1 MMPRRRQQGVAL
13 LEAMI
18 ACVILAIGLLGTVG
32 LQARAYSAMN
42 DAGARAEAVIA
53 SERLFGMMNTD
64 QGANQVNLANY
75 ALVAGGAP
83 GAALLPWYT
92 ATRAAIPNATISVVI
107 AATGIATTQAVTIT
121 IKWRRKPTDV
131 GDQNQNIM
139 TSYLSL
145 SS

>member
-1 MMPRRRQQGVAL
+1 MMPRRQQQGVAL

-53 SERLFGMMNTD
+53 SERLFGMMSTD
-64 QGANQVNLANY
+64 QTNLASY
-75 ALVAGGAP
+75 ALAAGGAP
-83 GAALLPWYT
+83 GTALAPWYADT
-92 ATRAAIPNATISVVI
+92 TKAIPGATISVVM
-107 AATGIATTQAVTIT
+107 AAAPTGNSTAVTVT
-121 IKWRRKPTDV
+121 IAWKRKATDA
-131 GDQNQNIM
+131 GNQNAV
-139 TSYLSL
+139 TYYLST

>member
-1 MMPRRRQQGVAL
+1 MMPRRQQHGVAL

-53 SERLFGMMNTD
+53 SERLFGMMSTD
-64 QGANQVNLANY
+64 QANLANY
-75 ALVAGGAP
+75 ALAAGGAP
-83 GAALLPWYT
+83 GAALAPWYADT
-92 ATRAAIPNATISVVI
+92 IKAIPGATISVAM
-107 AATGIATTQAVTIT
+107 AAAPTGNSTAVTVT
-121 IKWRRKPTDV
+121 IAWKRKPSDAN
-131 GDQNQNIM
+131 GNQNVV
-139 TSYLSL
+139 TSYLST